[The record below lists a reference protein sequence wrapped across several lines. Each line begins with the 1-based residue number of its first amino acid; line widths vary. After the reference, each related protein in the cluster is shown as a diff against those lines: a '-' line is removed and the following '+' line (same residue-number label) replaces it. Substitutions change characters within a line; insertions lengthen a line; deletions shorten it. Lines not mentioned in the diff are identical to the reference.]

1 MAVTVF
7 EVLADADRTRQASE
21 YQYLGPYNELYAFVN
36 PETGTAELFAR
47 RNDPYPGWHLVRGA
61 YFYEFVSS
69 MPN

>member
-1 MAVTVF
+1 MAVPIF
-7 EVLADADRTRQASE
+7 EVLADANQTRQESN
-21 YQYLGPYNELYAFVN
+21 YQYLGPHNGLYAFVN

-47 RNDPYPGWHLVRGA
+47 RTDAYAGWHLVRGS